1 MPLDPA
7 AKAMMDQMKAAGMPE
22 IDTLPPVQLRQVTT
36 QMFRAQGG
44 TPEPVHQVE
53 DRRIPGPAGE
63 IPVRIY
69 KPAASGPLP
78 VLVFFHGGGFVIGD
92 LDSHDA
98 ACRAL
103 TNQAGCITAAIDYRL
118 APEHKY
124 PAAVDDCY
132 AAAKWV
138 SDHAHELGGDPARL
152 AVGGDSAGG
161 NLSAVVSLMARDRG
175 GPKIAFQLLVYPAT
189 DMACNTYSHK
199 TFTDY
204 FLTDRS
210 IRYFLGHYLR
220 GEADRKDP
228 AASPALAA
236 SHKGLPP
243 ALIITAEFDPLR
255 DEGEAYGEI
264 LRKAGVPVTVTRYD
278 GMIHGFFTMGLVLRQ
293 GREAISQAA
302 GALRTALAK

>member
-1 MPLDPA
+1 
-7 AKAMMDQMKAAGMPE
+7 MPE
-22 IDTLPPVQLRQVTT
+22 IDSLPPVQLREVTA
-36 QMFRAQGG
+36 QMFRATGG
-44 TPEPVHQVE
+44 TPEPVDQVE
-53 DRRIPGPAGE
+53 NRTIPGSASE

-69 KPAASGPLP
+69 KPAGAGPHP
-78 VLVFFHGGGFVIGD
+78 ILVFFHGGGFVIGD

-103 TNQAGCITAAIDYRL
+103 TNQAGCLTVAIDYRL
-118 APEHKY
+118 APEHKF

-138 SDHAHELGGDPARL
+138 SEHARELGGDPARL

-161 NLSAVVSLMARDRG
+161 NLSAVVAILARDRG

-220 GEADRKDP
+220 GEGDRKDP
-228 AASPALAA
+228 AASPALA
-236 SHKGLPP
+236 SNHKNLPP
-243 ALIITAEFDPLR
+243 ALVITAEFDPLR
-255 DEGEAYGEI
+255 DEGEAYGEL

-278 GMIHGFFTMGLVLRQ
+278 GMIHGFFTMGQVLAQ

-302 GALRTALAK
+302 GALRTAFAK

>member
-7 AKAMMDQMKAAGMPE
+7 ARAMMDQMKAAGMPE
-22 IDTLPPVQLRQVTT
+22 IDSLPPVQLREVTA
-36 QMFRAQGG
+36 QMFRATGG
-44 TPEPVHQVE
+44 TPEPVDQVE
-53 DRRIPGPAGE
+53 NRTIPGSASE

-69 KPAASGPLP
+69 KPAGAGPHP
-78 VLVFFHGGGFVIGD
+78 ILVFFHGGGFVIGD

-103 TNQAGCITAAIDYRL
+103 TNQAGCLTVAIDYRL
-118 APEHKY
+118 APEHKF

-138 SDHAHELGGDPARL
+138 SEHARELGGDPARL

-161 NLSAVVSLMARDRG
+161 NLSAVVAILARDRG

-220 GEADRKDP
+220 GEGDRKDP
-228 AASPALAA
+228 AASPALA
-236 SHKGLPP
+236 SNHKNLPP
-243 ALIITAEFDPLR
+243 ALVITAEFDPLR
-255 DEGEAYGEI
+255 DEGEAYGEL

-278 GMIHGFFTMGLVLRQ
+278 GMIHGFFTMGQVLAQ

-302 GALRTALAK
+302 GALRTAFAK